1 MLFFLLSISSGMIIY
16 SITHFVWF
24 SNNDLTSYRKQHHLL
39 TGSNIKSNRPS
50 PAAPTCELP
59 TETWSFLF
67 CDSFRGIRQIE
78 LCYPLAG
85 RVLISRN
92 MVFCLLLVRSYGC
105 CMQRPTPESQKSL
118 SRLGFT
124 FLPSLWEQEC
134 IYLSTP
140 DTCPT
145 PDTYL
150 HCAFPVRLKTRYPV
164 NSWASLIVLFL
175 R

>member
-1 MLFFLLSISSGMIIY
+1 MLFFVLSISSGMIIY

-39 TGSNIKSNRPS
+39 MGSNIKSNRPS

-67 CDSFRGIRQIE
+67 CDSFRGIQQIE

-92 MVFCLLLVRSYGC
+92 MVFCLLLVLSYGC
-105 CMQRPTPESQKSL
+105 CMQRPTPESQKIIVKVGLYIFAIFVGTGMYLFKYPWHL
-118 SRLGFT
+118 SNPLTPTCTVPSQLG
-124 FLPSLWEQEC
+124 LR
-134 IYLSTP
+134 P
-140 DTCPT
+140 DTQ
-145 PDTYL
+145 
-150 HCAFPVRLKTRYPV
+150 
-164 NSWASLIVLFL
+164 
-175 R
+175 